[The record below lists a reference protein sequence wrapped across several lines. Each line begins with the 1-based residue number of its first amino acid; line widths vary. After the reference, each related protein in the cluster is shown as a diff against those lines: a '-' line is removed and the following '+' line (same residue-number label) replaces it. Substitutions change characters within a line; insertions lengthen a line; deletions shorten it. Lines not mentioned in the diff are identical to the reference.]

1 MHRNTLHTP
10 GTGGARDR
18 GSQEITVRLADHTD
32 SRALI
37 DLAALDSAQVPAG
50 ALVVA
55 ESDGEI
61 VAAVPVD
68 GGRAIA
74 DPFRGTALI
83 VQMLELRAGQIR
95 TRTAHA
101 HGIADRMRSL
111 AGLQPAA

>member
-1 MHRNTLHTP
+1 MHRSNSHT
-10 GTGGARDR
+10 
-18 GSQEITVRLADHTD
+18 SEITVRLADHTD
-32 SRALI
+32 SRALLE
-37 DLAALDSAQVPAG
+37 LAALDSAQVPAG

-74 DPFRGTALI
+74 DPFRGTALL
-83 VQMLELRAGQIR
+83 VEMLDLRAAQLRRAATGGTVHSITER
-95 TRTAHA
+95 VRAV
-101 HGIADRMRSL
+101 